1 MRCALS
7 YDKETD
13 FSQQKVNAWGEM
25 QSLEE
30 EPCYREDEIE
40 SETDR
45 AFFHG
50 FKCGI
55 DEALHDIDMLI
66 EDGELE
72 EDKREDFLELFAG
85 ELAMQLFSILDHQ
98 EE

>member
-7 YDKETD
+7 YDKEND
-13 FSQQKVNAWGEM
+13 FSQQKISAWGEM

-30 EPCYREDEIE
+30 EPCYKEEDIE

-45 AFFHG
+45 AYFHG

-55 DEALHDIDMLI
+55 DEALHDIDMLV
-66 EDGELE
+66 EDGNIEAEQKEELLP
-72 EDKREDFLELFAG
+72 FFTG